1 MARFRWKRWITWGGG
16 VVGLVFLIGCSTSSD
31 ESFRV
36 TPKPSSGG
44 QVTTAPPPAPS
55 SPATP
60 SPPAAGQQRRP
71 VAMPPGIARPED
83 VTSDF
88 GAAPPPVSPP
98 SSPPGSAMVPPPP
111 TSPQALPAAAQ
122 GQYVK
127 ADVGVGQKG
136 SSLQPGFLTTPVYV
150 YFRSQEH
157 MAFRIQVPQALQL
170 FEAEHGRKP
179 ESHEEF
185 WREIIEKNN
194 IQLPRLPPGHRYV
207 YDPQRGELMVEV
219 PAGSPPP

>member
-1 MARFRWKRWITWGGG
+1 MCRSKPRFKSFGTLIAAAALM
-16 VVGLVFLIGCSTSSD
+16 VVLVGCSQSAT

-36 TPKPSSGG
+36 KSKEPAAATPPS
-44 QVTTAPPPAPS
+44 PPPAP
-55 SPATP
+55 
-60 SPPAAGQQRRP
+60 PAASTPTALAEGQQRRP

-88 GAAPPPVSPP
+88 TSPAPVQNQGGMAPPP
-98 SSPPGSAMVPPPP
+98 AA
-111 TSPQALPAAAQ
+111 SPQNPPAGAQ
-122 GQYVK
+122 GEYVR

-136 SSLQPGFLTTPVYV
+136 RTLERGFITTPVQV

-170 FEAEHGRKP
+170 FQAEHGRRP

-185 WREIIEKNN
+185 WREIIEKNG
-194 IQLPRLPPGHRYV
+194 IRLPTLPPGHKYV
-207 YDPQRGELMVEV
+207 YVPEAGELMVEV

>member
-1 MARFRWKRWITWGGG
+1 MCRCSPQFKSFGTLIATMALMAI
-16 VVGLVFLIGCSTSSD
+16 VVGCSQSTTD
-31 ESFRV
+31 SFRV
-36 TPKPSSGG
+36 KSKEPTAAAPPS
-44 QVTTAPPPAPS
+44 PPPAP
-55 SPATP
+55 
-60 SPPAAGQQRRP
+60 PAASAPTAPAEGQQRRP

-88 GAAPPPVSPP
+88 TSATPVPNQGGMAPPPGAGQQTP
-98 SSPPGSAMVPPPP
+98 
-111 TSPQALPAAAQ
+111 PAAA
-122 GQYVK
+122 GEYVR

-136 SSLQPGFLTTPVYV
+136 RTLERGFITTPVQV

-170 FEAEHGRKP
+170 FQAEHGRRP

-185 WREIIEKNN
+185 WREIIEKNG
-194 IQLPRLPPGHRYV
+194 IRLPTLPPGHKYV
-207 YDPQRGELMVEV
+207 YVPEAGELMVEV